1 MIFII
6 RLFPEITIKSDS
18 IRKRWTRM
26 LAQNLRILSRRV
38 HEKAIVEQD
47 WDRIMVKLPTAQNP
61 DAEELLV
68 ANMEAVLATTPGIA
82 NFSKVTETAFES
94 IDDIYQ
100 CAFQTWQHLVVDKTF
115 CVRARRVGK
124 HAFGSMDVERYVGG
138 GLNQNTSTKGVNLKN
153 PDITL
158 SLEIKENLCYIVE
171 EKKEGLGGFPMGTQ
185 EGVMSLM
192 SGGFDSTVASYLMM
206 KRGMRTHFCF
216 FSLGGKEHERGVK
229 EIAFYLWNKY
239 ASTHKVRFITVP
251 FEDVVAEILEKVD
264 SGHMGVVLKRMM
276 LRAAEKIADKGGIQ
290 ALVTGEAIAQVSSQT
305 VRNLAAID
313 RVTNNLVLRPLI
325 TTSKPDIINTCREI
339 GAEKY
344 SANIPEYCGVISVK
358 PSAGV
363 KLATL
368 EAQEAHFNYDILNTA
383 IAAAN
388 VQSIDQVMEEH
399 DEKTH
404 HILVA
409 QDAPTNAVII
419 DVRSD
424 DEKDLRPLVLPDNP
438 ILNIPFYQ
446 LNSKVADLDT
456 ATPHLLYCEKGV
468 VSQLHAA
475 HLHDAGHTFIG
486 VYRPNKKKEAKEK
499 RTINN
504 RA

>member
-18 IRKRWTRM
+18 IRKRWTKI
-26 LAQNLRILSRRV
+26 LTQNLRILTRRI
-38 HEKAIVEQD
+38 HEKASVEQD
-47 WDRIMVKLPTAQNP
+47 WDRILVKLPTAQDP
-61 DAEELLV
+61 HTEELLA
-68 ANMEAVLATTPGIA
+68 ANMEALLATTPGIA
-82 NFSKVTETAFES
+82 NFSKVTETTFES

-100 CAFQTWQHLVVDKTF
+100 CAFKTWQHLVVDKTF

-124 HAFGSMDVERYVGG
+124 HTFGSMDVERYVGG
-138 GLNQNTSTKGVNLKN
+138 GLNQNTKTKGVNLKT
-153 PDITL
+153 PDVTL
-158 SLEIKENLCYIVE
+158 SLEIKDALCYIVE

-185 EGVMSLM
+185 EGVLSLM

-239 ASTHKVRFITVP
+239 SSTHKVRFITVP

-264 SGHMGVVLKRMM
+264 AGHMGVVLKRMM

-325 TTSKPDIINTCREI
+325 TTSKPDIINMCREI

-344 SANIPEYCGVISVK
+344 AANIPEYCGVISVK

-363 KLATL
+363 KLTAL
-368 EAQEAHFNYDILNTA
+368 EAQEEHFNYDILHTA
-383 IAAAN
+383 VATAN
-388 VQSIDQVMEEH
+388 VQSIDQVMEENDESTH
-399 DEKTH
+399 D
-404 HILVA
+404 ILVA
-409 QDAPTNAVII
+409 QDVPANAIVI

-424 DEKDLRPLVLPDNP
+424 DEKELRPLVLPDNH
-438 ILNIPFYQ
+438 IVNIPFYQ
-446 LNSKVADLDT
+446 LGNKMAELD
-456 ATPHLLYCEKGV
+456 ARTPHLLYCEKGV
-468 VSQLHAA
+468 ISQLHAA

-486 VYRPNKKKEAKEK
+486 VYRPNKKKEKRETKEK
-499 RTINN
+499 TKP
-504 RA
+504 